1 MPRKSIAARGSL
13 SVGAASLA
21 AEPALSPVSPGG
33 PASSDAVP
41 EFKGWLS
48 KKSSSGVPGMRVWQ
62 RRFFVLDDAGL
73 QWFEDD
79 SCSVQRGSVRLQLL
93 RGVEP
98 APGGASRVVVRA
110 HDAQKGDDR
119 LEVRRDRVDSVD
131 EAVGAAD
138 RAASSSPSP
147 PSAGRAW
154 RRPDRQPPRS
164 LGGGGAEQ
172 AAAAR
177 FSFGGDD
184 ESEAAPASRTAAQAA
199 GAGGAARRRLQ
210 RGARLPAAATPTC

>member
-21 AEPALSPVSPGG
+21 AEPALSPVGPGG

-98 APGGASRVVVRA
+98 APDKGESRFVVRA

-119 LEVRRDRVDSVD
+119 LEVRFDF
-131 EAVGAAD
+131 EADGDHGLDDVVE
-138 RAASSSPSP
+138 
-147 PSAGRAW
+147 AGGRFEMLFEPAK
-154 RRPDRQPPRS
+154 R
-164 LGGGGAEQ
+164 EFH
-172 AAAAR
+172 R
-177 FSFGGDD
+177 FSFL
-184 ESEAAPASRTAAQAA
+184 E
-199 GAGGAARRRLQ
+199 
-210 RGARLPAAATPTC
+210 

>member
-21 AEPALSPVSPGG
+21 AEPALSPVGPGG

-98 APGGASRVVVRA
+98 APDKGESRFVVRA

-119 LEVRRDRVDSVD
+119 LEVRFDFEADSVGLMKRWVQLIARRLQQQPFSA
-131 EAVGAAD
+131 EAHAA
-138 RAASSSPSP
+138 RAASLNRQ
-147 PSAGRAW
+147 GHRA
-154 RRPDRQPPRS
+154 S
-164 LGGGGAEQ
+164 LAAAEAQ
-172 AAAAR
+172 MEAAAAR

-184 ESEAAPASRTAAQAA
+184 ESEAGPS
-199 GAGGAARRRLQ
+199 AARSE
-210 RGARLPAAATPTC
+210 GARLPAAATPTC